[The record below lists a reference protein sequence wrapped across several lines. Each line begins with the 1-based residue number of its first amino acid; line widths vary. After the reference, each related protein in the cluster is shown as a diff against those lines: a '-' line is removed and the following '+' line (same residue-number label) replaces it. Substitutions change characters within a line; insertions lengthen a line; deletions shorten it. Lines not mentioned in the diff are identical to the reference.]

1 MGRDKPKKYGKMN
14 YQQKSVYHDKLA
26 KKYNISKDDFNTAQ
40 GGGGGRYDN
49 INQGAY
55 EKAIKNAIRNDF
67 DYRTSAQHMDDI
79 KGEADFDDFVE
90 YERGAKKLHRQAGN
104 GGEYSSIKDITGVT
118 NNLVNDAQRL
128 LKDKIDALSTND
140 DEQTN
145 TSITPELTDEPYEP
159 SPELVKQAGILADW
173 EEGYGAGGNL
183 SPYKSSF
190 QDMAFNPAEAN
201 PYRATTDVN
210 EFAQQNL
217 AKYTG
222 GVKDIFQFRP
232 TIA

>member
-1 MGRDKPKKYGKMN
+1 MGRDRPKKFGKMGLMGQRN
-14 YQQKSVYHDKLA
+14 HIRELA
-26 KKYNISKDDFNTAQ
+26 DSYGIDQDQFTNDAHGGSRYEDFDDDAL
-40 GGGGGRYDN
+40 RAAVEDR
-49 INQGAY
+49 
-55 EKAIKNAIRNDF
+55 IRNDF
-67 DYRTSAQHMDDI
+67 DYRTSAQHMDDV
-79 KGEADFDDFVE
+79 KGNGKLPDYVA
-90 YERGAKKLHRQAGN
+90 YQRRAPKLHRQAGN
-104 GGEYSSIKDITGVT
+104 EGEYSSNKDITGVT

-145 TSITPELTDEPYEP
+145 TSITPDLTDEPYEK
-159 SPELVKQAGILADW
+159 SPELRKQEGILADW

-201 PYRATTDVN
+201 PYRPTTDVN
-210 EFAQQNL
+210 EFVSNY
-217 AKYTG
+217 KN
-222 GVKDIFQFRP
+222 GVKDVFQFRP

>member
-1 MGRDKPKKYGKMN
+1 MGRDRP
-14 YQQKSVYHDKLA
+14 QKFDKLGLMGQRNYIRGLA
-26 KKYNISKDDFNTAQ
+26 DSYGIDQDQFTNDAHGGSRYEDFDDDAL
-40 GGGGGRYDN
+40 RAAVEDR
-49 INQGAY
+49 
-55 EKAIKNAIRNDF
+55 IRNDF

-79 KGEADFDDFVE
+79 EGDGKLSDYVA
-90 YERGAKKLHRQAGN
+90 YQRGAHKLHKKAGN
-104 GGEYSSIKDITGVT
+104 GGKYSSIKDVTGVT

-145 TSITPELTDEPYEP
+145 TSITPDLTDEPYEK
-159 SPELVKQAGILADW
+159 SPELRKQEDILANW

-190 QDMAFNPAEAN
+190 QDMAYDSAEAN

-210 EFAQQNL
+210 EFAQ
-217 AKYTG
+217 
-222 GVKDIFQFRP
+222 
-232 TIA
+232 

>member
-1 MGRDKPKKYGKMN
+1 MGRDRP
-14 YQQKSVYHDKLA
+14 QKFDKLGLMGQRNYIRGLA
-26 KKYNISKDDFNTAQ
+26 DSYGIDQDQFTNDAHGGSRYEDFDDDAL
-40 GGGGGRYDN
+40 RAAVEDR
-49 INQGAY
+49 
-55 EKAIKNAIRNDF
+55 IRNDF

-79 KGEADFDDFVE
+79 EGDGKLSDYVA
-90 YERGAKKLHRQAGN
+90 YQRGAHKLHKKAGN
-104 GGEYSSIKDITGVT
+104 GGKYSSIKDVTGVT

-145 TSITPELTDEPYEP
+145 TSITPDLTDEPYEK
-159 SPELVKQAGILADW
+159 SPELRKQEDILANW

-210 EFAQQNL
+210 EFVNNYKNDL
-217 AKYTG
+217 
-222 GVKDIFQFRP
+222 KDVFQFTP